1 MSTQRPVLFP
11 IFLKLNAKPCL
22 VVGGGPIAEGKV
34 ESLLRSGARVTV
46 VSPEVTSALAE
57 RVCDNALCWKARTFE
72 LADLDGVFLVVA
84 ATSSFE
90 ANGAIYHEADRRGV
104 LCNAV
109 DQPEQCHF
117 YYPAVVDRGPLQ
129 IAISTA
135 GLESVARSHYK
146 GPGDPV
152 WTRVRALGRVARKS
166 SRNSDAPR
174 QRLRNPPTRARNSRQ
189 PANLRAFT
197 GRPGTQIVAG
207 RGRRMSARVYLVG
220 GGSGNP
226 DLLTVKAVR
235 VLRSAD
241 IVLHDALVTE
251 EILQIAQPHA
261 QLIDV
266 GKRVGDKR
274 LTQDAINHLL
284 IDLSGCANVVVQ
296 S

>member
-90 ANGAIYHEADRRGV
+90 ANAAIYHEADRRGV

-135 GLESVARSHYK
+135 GLSPSLAQRLRKDLEIQF
-146 GPGDPV
+146 GPEYEPWVEWLG
-152 WTRVRALGRVARKS
+152 RVRAILMRQG
-166 SRNSDAPR
+166 SDFETR
-174 QRLRNPPTRARNSRQ
+174 QRVLGTLASRQ
-189 PANLRAFT
+189 TFERLRAA
-197 GRPGTQIVAG
+197 RERRLSREAAVA
-207 RGRRMSARVYLVG
+207 
-220 GGSGNP
+220 
-226 DLLTVKAVR
+226 
-235 VLRSAD
+235 
-241 IVLHDALVTE
+241 
-251 EILQIAQPHA
+251 
-261 QLIDV
+261 
-266 GKRVGDKR
+266 
-274 LTQDAINHLL
+274 
-284 IDLSGCANVVVQ
+284 
-296 S
+296 